1 MVAKSGKSD
10 SQDKLAVLVQKT
22 FPSMTVKQEVPIGL
36 VININGYS
44 EEEIAVELRHKVHQ
58 MHVDIFATDLDKS
71 VAFEYQGEQHYHS
84 VGRMNSNAN
93 AVRWDQALDEEK
105 AWILQRIG
113 VPIVQIAYDEQTDSS
128 IIDHLVNE
136 ATDNVLM
143 FQSKLDVCKR
153 CHRRFPYERLHN
165 GYCDECLSEMEE
177 DEEDEHENHSS
188 ETEEAHRTSQRRAKY
203 GRVET
208 EYDRERKEE
217 EKRRRKAFREAYKAS
232 PEYQRRKDEMK
243 RIRKERYKEAKE
255 RARLRRREEK
265 DQ

>member
-36 VININGYS
+36 VINMSGYS

-58 MHVDIFATDLDKS
+58 MYVDIFATDLDKS
-71 VAFEYQGEQHYHS
+71 VAFEYQGKQHYHS
-84 VGRMNSNAN
+84 VGKMNSNAN

-128 IIDHLVNE
+128 IINHLVNE
-136 ATDNVLM
+136 ATDEVLL

-153 CHRRFPYERLHN
+153 CHRHFPYERLN
-165 GYCDECLSEMEE
+165 DGYCDECLSEMEE
-177 DEEDEHENHSS
+177 NEEDEHDSYS
-188 ETEEAHRTSQRRAKY
+188 LETEAHRISQHRAEY

-232 PEYQRRKDEMK
+232 PEYQRRKEEWK
-243 RIRKERYKEAKE
+243 KIRKERYQEAKE
-255 RARLRRREEK
+255 RERLRRREEK
-265 DQ
+265 N